1 MRNKKSE
8 IHPQII
14 LSTILIQFLVF
25 PLIGQMNHFDFIRPI
40 NGVSDKWHSLELPDE
55 IFGKANAKLSDLRIY
70 GITAEN
76 DTIEAPYLI
85 NILREKEENF
95 NIPFKV
101 INNSKNSNGYF
112 YTFAIDKPTTINQI
126 SLDFLVENFNWK
138 CTLEG
143 SHDQKEWFTILEDY
157 RIVSIKNNNANYQFS
172 TLNFPSANYP
182 FFRLLV
188 HNQIDPKFKSAKINL
203 DRVSNVKHR
212 IFESSFTVKNDDE
225 DQETIINIDLGIPL
239 PVSYLKIDVDERK
252 DYYRPISI
260 QYLVDSTK
268 TEKGFIY
275 NYRSLTHGILNSTDR
290 KPFESRSVTS
300 QKLRIFIQN
309 YDNAPLNIKDVKVRG
324 YVHQLIARFDQ
335 PAKYFL
341 AYSNAQIAA
350 PRYDLIYNKEQIP
363 TDLTNLQLGSAIA
376 ISKGQ
381 TKNSNSL
388 FENEIWLWVIM
399 AIIALVLGWFS
410 LRMINNKV
418 N

>member
-1 MRNKKSE
+1 MRNKKSK
-8 IHPQII
+8 IPPQIV
-14 LSTILIQFLVF
+14 LSTILLHFLVSPVF
-25 PLIGQMNHFDFIRPI
+25 GQMNHFDFIRAI
-40 NGVSDKWHSLELPDE
+40 NGVSDQWHSVELPNE
-55 IFGKANAKLSDLRIY
+55 IFGKANSTLSDLRIY

-76 DTIEAPYLI
+76 DTIEAPYLV
-85 NILREKEENF
+85 NILREKEENL

-101 INNSKNSNGYF
+101 INKAKNSNGYF
-112 YTFAIDKPTTINQI
+112 YTFAIDQLTTINQI
-126 SLDFLVENFNWK
+126 SLDFSVENFNWK
-138 CTLEG
+138 CSLEG
-143 SHDQKEWFTILEDY
+143 SHDQKEWFTILENY
-157 RIVSIKNNNANYQFS
+157 RIVSIKNNSTNYQFS
-172 TLNFPSANYP
+172 TLNFPPANYP
-182 FFRLLV
+182 FFRLIV

-203 DRVSNVKHR
+203 DQVTNAKHQ
-212 IFESSFTVKNDDE
+212 IYESSFSVKNDNE

-239 PVSYLKIDVDERK
+239 PVSYLKINVDERK

-268 TEKGFIY
+268 TEKGFVY
-275 NYRSLTHGILNSTDR
+275 NYRSLTHGILNSTDQ
-290 KPFESRSVTS
+290 KPFESKSITS

-309 YDNAPLNIKDVKVRG
+309 YDNTALNIKEVEVRG
-324 YVHQLIARFDQ
+324 YIHQLIARFDQ

-341 AYSNAQIAA
+341 AYGNTRIAA
-350 PRYDLIYNKEQIP
+350 PRYDLVYNKEQIP
-363 TDLTNLQLGSAIA
+363 TDLTNLRLGSAIA
-376 ISKGQ
+376 ISKKQ